1 MKLVESSV
9 NPLNYIIALFGDT
22 SETIS
27 KLEFSR
33 VKEYL
38 AIGGVICEN
47 NEEVERCLCL
57 LHDLEVL
64 EVSKQT
70 NGTILVRKGHNVIET

>member
-22 SETIS
+22 SAILS
-27 KLEFSR
+27 KLEFSK

-38 AIGGVICEN
+38 AIGGVLCEN
-47 NEEVERCLCL
+47 NEEVERCLYF
-57 LHDLEVL
+57 LHDLAVL

-70 NGTILVRKGHNVIET
+70 NGTILVRKGHNVSEN

>member
-47 NEEVERCLCL
+47 SEEVERCLCL